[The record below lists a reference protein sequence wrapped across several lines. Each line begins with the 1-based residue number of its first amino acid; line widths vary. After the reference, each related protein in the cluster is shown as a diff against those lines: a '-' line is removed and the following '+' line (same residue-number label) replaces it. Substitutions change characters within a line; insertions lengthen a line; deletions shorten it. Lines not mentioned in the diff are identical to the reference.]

1 MSMEIFQSQMEDEV
15 RNLNA
20 LQKDMKKLVESRQK
34 LLEQQSESALV
45 KKEADLLEK
54 NAKVYKLIGP
64 ALIRQEVSEV
74 KANVAKRLDFIDSEA
89 KKVEYLLKDNE
100 QKQIASRTK
109 MNKIRENFQKLLQ
122 EKQQGK

>member
-1 MSMEIFQSQMEDEV
+1 MEIFQSQMEDEV

-74 KANVAKRLDFIDSEA
+74 RANVSKRLDFIESEA